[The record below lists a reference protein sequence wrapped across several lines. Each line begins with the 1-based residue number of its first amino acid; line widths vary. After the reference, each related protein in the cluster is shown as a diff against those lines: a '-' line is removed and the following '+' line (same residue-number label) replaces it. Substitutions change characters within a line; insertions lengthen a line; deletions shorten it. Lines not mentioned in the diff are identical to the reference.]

1 MLHCFDPIRT
11 LTFWAILVRLSL
23 AVVCGGVIGA
33 ERETK
38 RRPAGFRT
46 HILICLGAA
55 ITTLTSQYLLLSL
68 HLFTDVARLGAQV
81 ISGIGFIG
89 AGTIIVTR
97 DKRVKGLTTA
107 AGLWAA
113 AIIGLACGAGYVEC
127 AAFATLVV
135 LVVELVLIRLEFK
148 LTSKNTDLTLYI
160 EYAHAV
166 CMESVLALL
175 RERRVQI
182 ESLEISRIAD
192 TDAPDA
198 PHHYCALIPIHSRA
212 PLRPGD
218 LRNDLAA
225 PSLCR
230 LFRRRRKR
238 ARRDPARQRRR
249 NRLHR
254 EEGRHP
260 VRDRG
265 EVRDHLPGDRRLQR
279 DREPEPDPR
288 RPEDQDSGRDRHGQR
303 LPGGD
308 RHIKARALYAARD
321 LTEADGRLVI
331 RQACAAGRVAHEH
344 RMHPRQ
350 PPQRAH
356 DAHRAGAAVHARDA
370 QDHVRHFCRRLS

>member
-11 LTFWAILVRLSL
+11 LSFWAILVRLSL

-97 DKRVKGLTTA
+97 DKRV
-107 AGLWAA
+107 
-113 AIIGLACGAGYVEC
+113 IGLACGAGYVEC

-225 PSLCR
+225 LPDIL
-230 LFRRRRKR
+230 
-238 ARRDPARQRRR
+238 AV
-249 NRLHR
+249 
-254 EEGRHP
+254 EE
-260 VRDRG
+260 
-265 EVRDHLPGDRRLQR
+265 
-279 DREPEPDPR
+279 
-288 RPEDQDSGRDRHGQR
+288 
-303 LPGGD
+303 
-308 RHIKARALYAARD
+308 
-321 LTEADGRLVI
+321 
-331 RQACAAGRVAHEH
+331 
-344 RMHPRQ
+344 M
-350 PPQRAH
+350 
-356 DAHRAGAAVHARDA
+356 
-370 QDHVRHFCRRLS
+370 